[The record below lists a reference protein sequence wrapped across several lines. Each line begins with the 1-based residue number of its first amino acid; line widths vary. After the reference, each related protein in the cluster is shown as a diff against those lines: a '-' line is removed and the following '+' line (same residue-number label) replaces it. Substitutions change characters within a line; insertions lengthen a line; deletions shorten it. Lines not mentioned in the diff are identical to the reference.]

1 MPERGAEADVSRRRK
16 GRARSPFLM
25 ERTAQTVPQTSPS
38 LYTRDLFERSN
49 KAVERLRD
57 SRYGEAKR

>member
-1 MPERGAEADVSRRRK
+1 MPEPGAEAVVSRRRK

-49 KAVERLRD
+49 KAVEQVG
-57 SRYGEAKR
+57 S